1 MVIVLGLVV
10 LAVLTVLLFRH
21 LRRRD
26 DGGTL
31 WGSAATIGLLV
42 GVARAGLAIAGWYG
56 LEHTAGVLQI
66 PAYALALL
74 ALPEAMVFGRQHGP
88 APPHTY
94 VFLGLLLVGTSLVL
108 VAAVAFVVQSSRRKR

>member
-1 MVIVLGLVV
+1 MLIVLGFVV
-10 LAVLTVLLFRH
+10 LAVLTVVLFRF
-21 LRRRD
+21 LGRRD

-31 WGSAATIGLLV
+31 WGSAVTIGLLV

-56 LEHTAGVLQI
+56 VEHTGGVLQI

-88 APPHTY
+88 LPLQGY
-94 VFLGLLLVGTSLVL
+94 VFLALLLVGTSLVL
-108 VAAVAFVVQSSRRKR
+108 VGAVALAVQTSRRK